1 MNIELTPQSVF
12 AEYNAGLQFCE
23 GIDLYDT
30 VQVNENFFIG
40 KQWEG
45 VQSNGLPTP
54 VFNFLKRVVLFSVAN
69 ISTDNLKLHAKP
81 LAGDSDTPAWM
92 LETYSDILNDQ
103 FAAIFEKNKMGGC
116 IREYCR
122 NAAVDGD
129 GCMYSWWDDTMET
142 GQMSKGG
149 IRTEVLQNTQIMF
162 GNPNS
167 RDVQSQPYIIIL
179 RRMLVSEAVRYA
191 RRMGAS
197 EDDVD
202 AITPD
207 EKENGNI
214 EMDQLGGNKV
224 TVMLRL
230 WRSEETGTIHAYE
243 CTQAA
248 ELRSE
253 WDMGIK
259 LYPLVWM
266 PWDYVQDC
274 YHGQAL
280 IAELIPNQIFVNK
293 LFAMSMLSLMT
304 TAFPKIV
311 YDKTRV
317 PRWDS
322 RVGAAIGINGG
333 DVNNVAKILDPATIS
348 PQVSQF
354 IDSAIN
360 YTQNFM
366 GASDAALG
374 DTRPDNTS
382 AIVALQRASNAPL
395 ELVKL
400 NMYESIE
407 DLGRIYLD
415 HMRVYYGTR
424 YVQVKMLTKDQ
435 LNAQPLG
442 MTLPEQDFNAPFDFE
457 ILNKIPLS
465 LKLDVGASAYWSEIT
480 TVQTL
485 DNLLMQG
492 KIELVD
498 YLERIPEGYV
508 SKRQE
513 LIDKLKGNQAM
524 AQMNQGATSSNIVP
538 QTPQAGQ
545 IPVNGGS
552 GYGELQRALN
562 ETGVA

>member
-1 MNIELTPQSVF
+1 M
-12 AEYNAGLQFCE
+12 
-23 GIDLYDT
+23 
-30 VQVNENFFIG
+30 
-40 KQWEG
+40 
-45 VQSNGLPTP
+45 
-54 VFNFLKRVVLFSVAN
+54 
-69 ISTDNLKLHAKP
+69 
-81 LAGDSDTPAWM
+81 
-92 LETYSDILNDQ
+92 
-103 FAAIFEKNKMGGC
+103 
-116 IREYCR
+116 
-122 NAAVDGD
+122 
-129 GCMYSWWDDTMET
+129 
-142 GQMSKGG
+142 
-149 IRTEVLQNTQIMF
+149 
-162 GNPNS
+162 
-167 RDVQSQPYIIIL
+167 
-179 RRMLVSEAVRYA
+179 
-191 RRMGAS
+191 
-197 EDDVD
+197 
-202 AITPD
+202 
-207 EKENGNI
+207 
-214 EMDQLGGNKV
+214 
-224 TVMLRL
+224 
-230 WRSEETGTIHAYE
+230 
-243 CTQAA
+243 
-248 ELRSE
+248 
-253 WDMGIK
+253 
-259 LYPLVWM
+259 
-266 PWDYVQDC
+266 QDC

-435 LNAQPLG
+435 LNSQPLG
-442 MTLPEQDFNAPFDFE
+442 MTLPEQDFNTPFDFD
-457 ILNKIPLS
+457 ILNRIPLS

-524 AQMNQGATSSNIVP
+524 SQMNQGATSGNLVP
-538 QTPQAGQ
+538 EVPQAGQ